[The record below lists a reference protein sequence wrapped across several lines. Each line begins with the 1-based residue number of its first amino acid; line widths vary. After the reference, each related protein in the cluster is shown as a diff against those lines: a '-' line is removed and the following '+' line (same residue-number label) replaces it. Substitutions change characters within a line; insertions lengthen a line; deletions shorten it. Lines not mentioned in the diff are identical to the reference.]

1 MADSSQEPKKKR
13 GRPKKVQ
20 PTPKPAPAK
29 KRGRPRK
36 NTIANTTAPA
46 AKRKRGR
53 PPKLLNAAAANHTAT
68 VGPPRRKRGR
78 PPKIAQDFAAHR
90 EDKRRS
96 TASLLLNNA
105 SFSGKSP
112 DGVPPEHQQLHELK
126 SGLDYELDV
135 FLQFLPSVLDKLR
148 IRFERRI
155 EALRE
160 ALHKHA
166 KETSGDDCEHAADE
180 LTAVIQKAAGRLASF
195 RAEGNHGAGD
205 IARLAKKLDRVL
217 KRLDNAK

>member
-53 PPKLLNAAAANHTAT
+53 PPKLPNAVANHAATA
-68 VGPPRRKRGR
+68 GPPRRKRGR

-105 SFSGKSP
+105 SSSGKSP
-112 DGVPPEHQQLHELK
+112 DGVPPEHQLLHELK

-166 KETSGDDCEHAADE
+166 KETSGDDCEHTADE

>member
-13 GRPKKVQ
+13 GRPRKAESS
-20 PTPKPAPAK
+20 PKPAPAK

-53 PPKLLNAAAANHTAT
+53 PPKISTAQAPPP

-96 TASLLLNNA
+96 ATLVL
-105 SFSGKSP
+105 P
-112 DGVPPEHQQLHELK
+112 DHTRLRHPDSSVANHADELK
-126 SGLDYELDV
+126 SGLEQELDH
-135 FLQFLPSVLDKLR
+135 FILFLPVILDKLR

-155 EALRE
+155 EALRS
-160 ALHKHA
+160 ALHAHA
-166 KETSGDDCEHAADE
+166 KEGSDDHSAVEDE

-205 IARLAKKLDRVL
+205 LARLAKKIDRAL
-217 KRLDNAK
+217 KRLGNR